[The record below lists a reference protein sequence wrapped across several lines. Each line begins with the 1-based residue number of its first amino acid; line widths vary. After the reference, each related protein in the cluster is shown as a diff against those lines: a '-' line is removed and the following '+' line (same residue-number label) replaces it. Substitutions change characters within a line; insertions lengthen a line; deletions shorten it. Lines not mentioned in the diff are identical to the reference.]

1 MDDERR
7 NASAAEEMM
16 REGVP
21 ELQKTEGI
29 LAEDLAAEDLSR
41 RPQQKTA
48 RWLQDLRRRLK
59 PSCRRLICTRLNP
72 S

>member
-1 MDDERR
+1 
-7 NASAAEEMM
+7 M

-48 RWLQDLRRRLK
+48 RWLQDLSRRLK
-59 PSCRRLICTRLNP
+59 PSCRRLICRRLEQKTYLHKTEAILQKT
-72 S
+72 